1 MQRLQGIDF
10 SHVEEIHR
18 SAAQLEEIIGPVGY
32 HQPTFLLL
40 WPLRRSLC
48 SLPND
53 DDNLC
58 GDDYDWE
65 PQYERRFWV
74 LLLAKTKVVAM
85 ESPPATTTDEVQ
97 KKVSS
102 KKKVTNEY
110 NEMIKH
116 ERLRNQALAWAQLY
130 TKKTQSGYGG
140 VHDLLRF
147 LGVFGKQAAGVD
159 FRIPTSKA
167 TLFKWT
173 GFDTIH
179 DKSKTLSV
187 QDMRHL
193 TFGGLLCGEQ
203 LFESDQ
209 KTPKQV
215 FFYEPLTVSIARM
228 MIRPGFEKMINAW
241 RNMPG
246 DLGKWDVCHG
256 NLWKNVPDPDY
267 PPPGAFETGT
277 PLIGRPTGLES
288 RLERRLAAAT

>member
-1 MQRLQGIDF
+1 
-10 SHVEEIHR
+10 V
-18 SAAQLEEIIGPVGY
+18 
-32 HQPTFLLL
+32 
-40 WPLRRSLC
+40 
-48 SLPND
+48 
-53 DDNLC
+53 
-58 GDDYDWE
+58 
-65 PQYERRFWV
+65 
-74 LLLAKTKVVAM
+74 
-85 ESPPATTTDEVQ
+85 
-97 KKVSS
+97 
-102 KKKVTNEY
+102 
-110 NEMIKH
+110 
-116 ERLRNQALAWAQLY
+116 
-130 TKKTQSGYGG
+130 
-140 VHDLLRF
+140 DLLRF

-179 DKSKTLSV
+179 DKSKTLYLCKTCV
-187 QDMRHL
+187 TWYDADKKKWAPDGTCIKK

-228 MIRPGFEKMINAW
+228 MIRPGFEQMINAW

-277 PLIGRPTGLES
+277 PLIGDPLALSLVLNVDWLQPHEVLVSCFWPSTTSRVHTGTKETTSSLLES
-288 RLERRLAAAT
+288 SQVLKSRQKKK